1 MPDNVRVCS
10 LVLCQQV
17 AYMWQGLRRPLR
29 RRDMALPLG
38 EDGRLRGPP
47 TQEIARA
54 RWAHPLGVPPMHWVV
69 GGTTLA
75 LVSVL
80 AHVYGRLYERSV
92 LVATYCSNV
101 LLFGLS
107 DCAAQGLACAAAA
120 SGARA
125 GGALGAT
132 RELLAQLR
140 PQPVRL
146 DEEDELRAFSDYG
159 PQPYDHVMS
168 PGGVWVD
175 EHPRR
180 FDFYRWGCFM
190 LWGWTMANFQVPWY
204 RLLNYMYTD
213 DPTVVQVLER
223 VLSDQLLYSPL
234 SLYCFFW
241 YSNYVME
248 GGNDETFALKIQRV
262 YVSTLGCNY
271 AVWPLVQ
278 FLNFL
283 AMPKSLQVPFSSSVG
298 VLWNIF
304 LSLRAASTRSEDG
317 I

>member
-1 MPDNVRVCS
+1 MNVRVA
-10 LVLCQQV
+10 V
-17 AYMWQGLRRPLR
+17 AAYGSKWCICGRVVAASAPPAR
-29 RRDMALPLG
+29 MALPLG
-38 EDGRLRGPP
+38 DEGRFREMLAQAG
-47 TQEIARA
+47 ARA
-54 RWAHPLGVPPMHWVV
+54 HRMHLLGVPPTYWAV
-69 GGTTLA
+69 GGATLMLVA
-75 LVSVL
+75 LL
-80 AHVYGRLYERSV
+80 TRVYGWLYERSV

-107 DCAAQGLACAAAA
+107 DCAAQGLACAATEA
-120 SGARA
+120 SRA
-125 GGALGAT
+125 GGPLAAT
-132 RELLAQLR
+132 RELLVQLR
-140 PQPVRL
+140 PQPPVRL

-159 PQPYDHVMS
+159 PRPESHMTES
-168 PGGVWVD
+168 EGVWV
-175 EHPRR
+175 EEEPRR

-190 LWGWTMANFQVPWY
+190 LWGAVMANFQVPWY
-204 RLLNYMYTD
+204 RLLNYLYTD

-241 YSNYVME
+241 YSNYVIE
-248 GGNDETFALKIQRV
+248 GGTEETFALKIQRV

-283 AMPKSLQVPFSSSVG
+283 VIPKSLQVPFSSSVG

-304 LSLRAASTRSEDG
+304 LSLRAASSRGEG
-317 I
+317 EF